1 MAALRPTVFAAGAAV
16 LAAALGVGWLA
27 GGLPVAP
34 KRLPHTS
41 VTPVAL
47 TPRPASRPPVIYS
60 GWTTYD
66 AAVAQSRENGKPIL
80 LDFNADW
87 CGPCQALK
95 QEVFDS
101 GPGGTTVEAA
111 VIPVSITDR
120 VREEGRNPQPIADLQ
135 NRYDVEAFPTL
146 VVFSPA
152 TGRTLRT
159 QGYGSADET
168 LRWITEAALHVR

>member
-1 MAALRPTVFAAGAAV
+1 M
-16 LAAALGVGWLA
+16 
-27 GGLPVAP
+27 
-34 KRLPHTS
+34 
-41 VTPVAL
+41 
-47 TPRPASRPPVIYS
+47 IYS
-60 GWTTYD
+60 GWTTFE

-120 VREEGRNPQPIADLQ
+120 VREEGRNPQAIADLQ
-135 NRYDVEAFPTL
+135 NRYDVDAFPTL